1 MPWPAHILR
10 KSDRLRDNETIENKF
25 YPLYNSILNEC
36 FPQERFSICPQYAT
50 PIAQAGGIGAIG
62 FAVTYVVEALDL
74 DSVVFFLEI
83 KPPTHLPILSGRKD
97 ADNQMRQRFGQI
109 AHLVKLP
116 TLYGISAIGKSLCY
130 YTYSVPT
137 HTIEPTR
144 ILDSCTLLVDTA
156 PIERWDSN
164 IMGEEG
170 HDKFLAMV
178 QDIQSMINTLC

>member
-1 MPWPAHILR
+1 MTSTAHLPVQRHEQLGILYTQWHRVLPPQIPA
-10 KSDRLRDNETIENKF
+10 
-25 YPLYNSILNEC
+25 
-36 FPQERFSICPQYAT
+36 QV
-50 PIAQAGGIGAIG
+50 GAID

-144 ILDSCTLLVDTA
+144 ILDSYTLLVDTA
-156 PIERWDSN
+156 PLERWDSN
-164 IMGEEG
+164 IMEEEG
-170 HDKFLAMV
+170 HDRFLAMV
-178 QDIQSMINTLC
+178 QDIKSMINALW